1 MTSNIGSQIIQE
13 YSAMDEPEKNNAEME
28 DVVFDVLR
36 RNFRPEFLNRID
48 EIIIFRNL
56 DEEQIARIVD
66 IQLSR
71 LSKRL
76 AEKRITFEMTDSA
89 KKFLASKGY
98 DPVYGARPLKRAIQR
113 YIENQLSIEIIKG
126 AFPDGSGIKIDS
138 DGSGISFSMMAS

>member
-1 MTSNIGSQIIQE
+1 MKPAPKTVDFRNALIIMTSNIGSQIIQE

-76 AEKRITFEMTDSA
+76 AE
-89 KKFLASKGY
+89 G
-98 DPVYGARPLKRAIQR
+98 
-113 YIENQLSIEIIKG
+113 
-126 AFPDGSGIKIDS
+126 
-138 DGSGISFSMMAS
+138 